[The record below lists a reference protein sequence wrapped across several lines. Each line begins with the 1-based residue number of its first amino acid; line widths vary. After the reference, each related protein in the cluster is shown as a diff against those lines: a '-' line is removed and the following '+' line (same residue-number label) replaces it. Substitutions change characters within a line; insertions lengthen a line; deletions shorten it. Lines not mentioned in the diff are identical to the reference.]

1 MSLRISMR
9 YWRLAASGLRLLCIA
24 AAFSGVL
31 SAAFAR
37 AAEPGLAEADPFAL
51 DGRPVDGVGLPER
64 RPDVRVL
71 RLRHHWTGED
81 LAVTYK
87 IGGDYV
93 PGAMAEI
100 SHFLRDWR
108 CNQATAM
115 DPKLV
120 DRLYELQV
128 ALGGRRTMRVISAYR
143 SEGYNASLLRAGRT
157 VDPDSQH
164 MFGRAVDIF
173 VPGMRLDEL
182 REVAEKTGHGG
193 TGFYPFSGPR
203 FIHVDTGPVRHWS
216 EMDPGLRRRLN
227 LPVPERK
234 PLRLDCSLTM
244 EQVLREVPVAEVM
257 AALPSGASTQ
267 NGAHLHPASYA
278 RPWAEGDGRAAAGS
292 PVAAA
297 PAPAHSEGPCQESG
311 GMAAL
316 NPAALLSQ

>member
-1 MSLRISMR
+1 M
-9 YWRLAASGLRLLCIA
+9 A
-24 AAFSGVL
+24 AALVALLG
-31 SAAFAR
+31 AWHAR

-51 DGRPVDGVGLPER
+51 DGRPADGVGLPER
-64 RPDVRVL
+64 RPDLRVL

-81 LAVTYK
+81 LAVAYK
-87 IGGDYV
+87 LGDSYSPV
-93 PGAMAEI
+93 AMAEI
-100 SHFLRDWR
+100 NHFLRDWR
-108 CNQATAM
+108 CNQSTAM
-115 DPKLV
+115 DPKLI
-120 DRLYELQV
+120 DRLYDLQV
-128 ALGGRRTMRVISAYR
+128 AIGERRTMRVISAYR

-234 PLRLDCSLTM
+234 RLQLDCSLTM
-244 EQVLREVPVAEVM
+244 AQVLREVPVAEVM
-257 AALPSGASTQ
+257 AALPSGAATPDGQHVHLAST
-267 NGAHLHPASYA
+267 
-278 RPWAEGDGRAAAGS
+278 RPWAEDGRETTGATGPGTAAS
-292 PVAAA
+292 HAASIR
-297 PAPAHSEGPCQESG
+297 SEGPCHESD